1 MKNSIKN
8 YSKNI
13 VICLLLA
20 ISNVV
25 HAQIPSKTY
34 FFEEKVDQN
43 NITHEL
49 QVDGDYLIH
58 TVYKKSPAQ
67 FIMTRGGFTQVEGNR
82 LIVLLEFNSNYEKD
96 QLRTLSIPFELNG
109 KDLILEMKSK
119 HLFKPAPSMK
129 QDLDGKWL
137 FATRGPDTGQE
148 RRGEENPRKTLKLLK
163 DGRFQWI
170 AYNTETMKFHGTG
183 GGSFTS
189 QDGKYIEHIE
199 FFSKDNSR
207 VGAELTFNYEL
218 KGNDWHHTGN
228 NSKGEP
234 MYEIWAKRKD

>member
-119 HLFKPAPSMK
+119 YLFKPAPSME